1 MSSHKSDNKMRIFI
15 SDYHGLLGNVKLF
28 DMKKLVF
35 SAHKSLRKRIIK
47 VSAYFRNKNINVAEV
62 IEK

>member
-1 MSSHKSDNKMRIFI
+1 MTIKLRIFV
-15 SDYHGLLGNVKLF
+15 SDYQRLLGKVELF
-28 DMKKLVF
+28 DMKELVF
-35 SAHKSLRKRIIK
+35 SAHESLRKRIIK